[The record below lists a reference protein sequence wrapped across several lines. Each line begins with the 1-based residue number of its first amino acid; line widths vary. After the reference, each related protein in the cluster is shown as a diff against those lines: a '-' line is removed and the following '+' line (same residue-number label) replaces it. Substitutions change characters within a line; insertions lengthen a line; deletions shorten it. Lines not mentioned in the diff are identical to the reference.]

1 MDRHQQLYY
10 EKDFRIAFL
19 EARGDTFQ
27 RLFEVLMG
35 KVYPSDFIACRPWG
49 KIGDRKNDGYLPS
62 RRVLFQVYAPNEMS
76 ASEAISKINEDFEGA
91 KEHWKEYFDE
101 WIFVH
106 NTHDGRLSP
115 QVLKRLEE
123 LKQENPDFRI
133 NHWGYEEL
141 LIEFR
146 KLDLVALQSWF
157 GMAPDMQTSANL
169 GYEELQAILLHIQV
183 AHQDHANDVREVSR
197 GKIEANL
204 LSPAVADFLKVG
216 MQKYRLVESFFRR
229 WRDPNYEAQLA
240 TAFKRK
246 YMVLG
251 KQVPALHPDRVF
263 AELEKW
269 AGGTATKT
277 PTEKAA
283 VLAILAYFFDKCVI
297 FEDAGAR

>member
-1 MDRHQQLYY
+1 MDRHQKLYY

-19 EARGDTFQ
+19 EARGDAFQ
-27 RLFEVLMG
+27 RLFEILMG

-62 RRVLFQVYAPNEMS
+62 RRVLFQVYAPNEIS

-123 LKQENPDFRI
+123 LKQENPGFRI
-133 NHWGYEEL
+133 SHWGYEEL

-169 GYEELQAILLHIQV
+169 GYEELQAVLLHIVV
-183 AHQDHANDVREVSR
+183 AHQSDANDVREVSR

-216 MQKYRLVESFFRR
+216 MQKYRLVESFFRC

-240 TAFKRK
+240 TAFKQK
-246 YMVLG
+246 YVVLG